1 MKSRNMYREYPAISE
16 AEVQELLPLAQK
28 GDIEARN
35 KIIEGYLKYITHL
48 NNKYGNGSEDCFQ
61 SAIFGVIEGIKKYKN
76 NKIKF
81 STYCYFWIKQKINR
95 TRDKENYDGKTA
107 FIERHKRYEKLI
119 KDNPLLPEKEILKR
133 MNISESTLRG
143 LERAGYSKVSL
154 DNKKNWDFLGN
165 KDGIK
170 EAERIVNREYLEYLI
185 KKSCTKQEQI
195 IIRRIYFE
203 GYTEKELAKL
213 HNKTVSAINHL
224 RHNGINKIRKKVKNE
239 SKYNRG

>member
-1 MKSRNMYREYPAISE
+1 MKTRNMYREYTAISE

-119 KDNPLLPEKEILKR
+119 KDEPLLPEKEILKR

-165 KDGIK
+165 KDGRK
-170 EAERIVNREYLEYLI
+170 EVERIVNREYLEYLI
-185 KKSCTKQEQI
+185 KKSCTKQEGI
-195 IIRRIYFE
+195 IIRKIYFE

-213 HNKTVSAINHL
+213 QNKTVSAINHL
-224 RHNGINKIRKKVKNE
+224 RHNGISKIRKKVKNE

>member
-1 MKSRNMYREYPAISE
+1 MKTKNLYREYPVITE
-16 AEVQELLPLAQK
+16 VEVQELLPLAQK
-28 GDIEARN
+28 GNVEARN

-61 SAIFGVIEGIKKYKN
+61 AAIFGVIEGIRNYKN
-76 NKIKF
+76 NKTKF
-81 STYCYFWIKQKINR
+81 STYCYFWIKQRINR
-95 TRDKENYDGKTA
+95 ARDKENYDGNTA
-107 FIERHKRYEKLI
+107 FIERRKKYEKLI
-119 KDNPLLPEKEILKR
+119 KVDPLLPEKEVLKR
-133 MNISESTLRG
+133 MNISKSTLRG
-143 LERAGYSKVSL
+143 LERARYSKVSL
-154 DNKKNWDFLGN
+154 QNNKNCDFLGT

-170 EAERIVNREYLEYLI
+170 EAERIVTREYLEYLI
-185 KKSCTKQEQI
+185 KKSCTKQEGV

-239 SKYNRG
+239 SKYHRG